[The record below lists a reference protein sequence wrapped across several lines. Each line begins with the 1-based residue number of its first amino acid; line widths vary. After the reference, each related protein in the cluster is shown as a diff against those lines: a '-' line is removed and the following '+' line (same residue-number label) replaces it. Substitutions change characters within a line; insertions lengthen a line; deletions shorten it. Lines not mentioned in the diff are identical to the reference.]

1 MITAPRFYFSA
12 PKDGYYL
19 YLHIPFNS
27 KNRREVHII
36 DHICAKRLH
45 KVRGIY
51 SVKSE
56 TESGVNVLSF
66 ELAFAKRPDTKLLQ
80 RVYDEIFK
88 KPFTQKELEREQN
101 TTQIEVMQNFL
112 NKDSIYPHLFDYQV
126 ESIDAL
132 IYMYRTISNITLS
145 AVEDVR
151 KGLLLAPK
159 IVLASLEDDSKES
172 DFLQKLFKSKASRR
186 VLGKAPDLDGK
197 LHWALTEADLI
208 SVDHVYTLPVKD
220 AIEYEKAVIVFGVL
234 HEVASDYLLAKGLA
248 YDLRLLIHPTYDHN
262 VNFVFSYRTTP
273 MILKESEDLLLDLLS
288 RQYRDLDPD
297 GAYSVKMREDTQRLM
312 LDWIEHDLQHDYNR
326 AWQIATFGE
335 RAYKSPNLTLSVLK
349 LLRMKDLEAFASHIA
364 VGSPNTIIHVG
375 EKFT

>member
-19 YLHIPFNS
+19 YLHIPFKS

-45 KVRGIY
+45 KIRGVH

-56 TESGVNVLSF
+56 TESGVNILSF
-66 ELAFAKRPDTKLLQ
+66 ELAFAKKPDTKLLQ
-80 RVYDEIFK
+80 RIYDEIFK
-88 KPFTQKELEREQN
+88 KPFTQRELEREQN
-101 TTQIEVMQNFL
+101 TTQIEVMQGFL
-112 NKDSIYPHLFDYQV
+112 NKEFVFPHLFDYQV

-132 IYMYRTISNITLS
+132 IYMYRTISNIPLS

-151 KGLLLAPK
+151 KELKTSPK
-159 IVLASLEDDSKES
+159 IVLASLEDDSKEAV
-172 DFLQKLFKSKASRR
+172 FLQKLFKTKSSRKA
-186 VLGKAPDLDGK
+186 LGKVPDLDGR

-234 HEVASDYLLAKGLA
+234 HEVASDYLLSKGLA
-248 YDLRLLIHPTYDHN
+248 YDLRLLVHPTYNRN

-273 MILKESEDLLLDLLS
+273 MTLNESEAELLNLLS

-312 LDWIEHDLQHDYNR
+312 LNWIEHDLQHDYNR

-335 RAYKSPNLTLSVLK
+335 REYKSPSLILSVLK
-349 LLRMKDLEAFASHIA
+349 LLRMKDLESFASHVDA
-364 VGSPNTIIHVG
+364 GSPNTIIHVG